1 MAGKGGGAWKVA
13 YADFVTAMMAFFMVM
28 WITAQSG
35 KVKEAIAQHFKGPK
49 DPFRQSKLFN
59 SLNPVGTEKQSKKQ
73 YTKSRGFSISESPDD
88 PDSIRPRLGTNRDSE
103 RAGTGIVVFF
113 SEESAE
119 LDSTNRERLEEF
131 TPAILGKP
139 QKIEIR
145 GHATRR
151 PLAPDSSFRDSWQ
164 LSFARCQAVLNFLE
178 ERGVPLERIRL
189 SQAGRYEPA
198 TLKVDPAWQARNSR
212 VEIQMLNE
220 VVRDTIGNG
229 EEPID

>member
-49 DPFRQSKLFN
+49 DPFRQSRMFN
-59 SLNPVGTEKQSKKQ
+59 SLNPVGNEKQSKKQ
-73 YTKSRGFSISESPDD
+73 YTKTRGFSISESPDD
-88 PDSIRPRLGTNRDSE
+88 PDSSRPRLGANRESE

-113 SEESAE
+113 PDESAE
-119 LDSTNRERLEEF
+119 LDQSNRERLEAF
-131 TPAILGKP
+131 APAILGKP

-145 GHATRR
+145 GHVTGR
-151 PLAPDSSFRDSWQ
+151 PLSPESPFRDGWQ
-164 LSFARCQAVLNFLE
+164 LSYARCQAVLNFFAAH
-178 ERGVPLERIRL
+178 GVPPERIRL

-198 TLKVDPAWQARNSR
+198 TLRFDPQWQARNSR

-220 VVRDTIGNG
+220 VVRDTFGNG
-229 EEPID
+229 EDDGG